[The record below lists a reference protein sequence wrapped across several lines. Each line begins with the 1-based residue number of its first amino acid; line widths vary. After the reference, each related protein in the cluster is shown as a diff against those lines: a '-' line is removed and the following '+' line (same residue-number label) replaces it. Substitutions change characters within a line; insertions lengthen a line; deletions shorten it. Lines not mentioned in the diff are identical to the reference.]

1 MFLCTRKLIIFNMKI
16 IGTGSALPKK
26 VVTNDMLSDFLETS
40 DEWITTRTGIKTRHI
55 ITDERFEDL
64 ATEAAGNAIDSA
76 GLSPDDID
84 YLICSNVSNLYITPH
99 LSSIIQG
106 QLGIKGP
113 NCPTFDVNAACV
125 GFVQALDLC
134 DALLATGRAHNILLV
149 AAEECTRFCDWTDR
163 NCAVLFG
170 DGAGALVLTKG
181 DNLLA
186 SNFTSTPMPDVIVYR
201 NPMEPTPFE
210 MREGIDTHSALVMK
224 GREVFRMAVTS
235 AARDIKKIVEQAG
248 MTFDDIDHFLL
259 HQANLRINEA
269 IRENLRQPEEKFP
282 TNVQRFGNTSSA
294 SIPLLLDEGVR
305 TGRIKRGDKILMSAF
320 GAGFVTGTAIVRY

>member
-1 MFLCTRKLIIFNMKI
+1 MRI

-26 VVTNDMLSDFLETS
+26 VVTNDMLSDFLETG

-64 ATEAAGNAIDSA
+64 ATEAAGRAIDAA
-76 GLSPDDID
+76 GLCPDDID
-84 YLICSNVSNLYITPH
+84 YIVCSNVSNLYITPH
-99 LSSIIQG
+99 LSSIIMG
-106 QLGIKGP
+106 NLGMKGP
-113 NCPTFDVNAACV
+113 NCPTMDVNAACV
-125 GFVQALDLC
+125 GFVQSLDVC
-134 DALLATGRAHNILLV
+134 DALLATGRAHNILLI
-149 AAEECTRFCDWTDR
+149 AAEECTRFCDWNDR

-170 DGAGALVLTKG
+170 DGAGAVVLTTG
-181 DNLLA
+181 DSLISSRL
-186 SNFTSTPMPDVIVYR
+186 TTIPMSDVIVYR
-201 NPMEPTPFE
+201 NPMEATPFE

-235 AARDIKKIVEQAG
+235 AARDITKVVTDAG
-248 MTFDDIDHFLL
+248 LTFDDIDHFLL

-294 SIPLLLDEGVR
+294 SIPLLLDEGIR
-305 TGRIKRGDKILMSAF
+305 EGRIKHGDTILLSAF
-320 GAGFVTGTAIVRY
+320 GAGFVTGTAIIKY

>member
-1 MFLCTRKLIIFNMKI
+1 MKI

-26 VVTNDMLSDFLETS
+26 SVDNDMLSEFLDTS

-55 ITDERFEDL
+55 LTDERFEDL
-64 ATEAAGNAIDSA
+64 ATEASARAIEAA
-76 GLSPDDID
+76 GLCPDDID
-84 YLICSNVSNLYITPH
+84 YIICSNVSNYYVTPH
-99 LSSIIQG
+99 LAIIIQG
-106 QLGIKGP
+106 VLGIKGP
-113 NCPTFDVNAACV
+113 NCPTMDINVACV
-125 GFVQALDLC
+125 GFVYGLDIC

-163 NCAVLFG
+163 NCSVLFG
-170 DGAGALVLTKG
+170 DGAGAVVLTQG

-186 SNFTSTPMPDVIVYR
+186 RHMTSTPMRDVIVYR

-210 MREGIDTHSALVMK
+210 TGEGIDTHHALEMK

-235 AARDIKKIVEQAG
+235 ASRDISQVVADAG
-248 MTFDDIDHFLL
+248 LTFDDIDYFLL

-269 IRENLRQPEEKFP
+269 IRENLKQPEEKFP

-294 SIPLLLDEGVR
+294 AIPLLLDEGVR
-305 TGRIKRGDKILMSAF
+305 EGRIKRGDLLLMSAF